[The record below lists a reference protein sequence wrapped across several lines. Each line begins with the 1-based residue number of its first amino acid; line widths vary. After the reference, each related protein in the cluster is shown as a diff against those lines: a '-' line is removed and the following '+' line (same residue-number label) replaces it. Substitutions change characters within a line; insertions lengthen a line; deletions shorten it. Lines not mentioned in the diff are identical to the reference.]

1 MADPKKSYNDILTWA
16 KGTSNDIIAKQ
27 LATARTISITNNSGT
42 TLASGTFNG
51 TGNLTLK
58 LPETVGIHIS
68 GNAATATKLGT
79 ARTLSFTG
87 AFSGSGSFDGST
99 DLSISTTSGITVP
112 VGAVLPFL
120 GTEYML
126 PINFQ
131 KCSGQTLTKA
141 SYPELFAVFV
151 STGLASSSDTSFI
164 VPDLR
169 RRYLKGSTRND
180 DAGYIGRM
188 LREKL
193 PDIQG
198 TIDMRH
204 NTNVYLEAFG
214 ETYDPTLTGAFSDS
228 DKTRIHRGTAD
239 GSGNSD
245 RQLGCIDFKASN
257 YDPIYG
263 RSYQKGDGNETV
275 IPYSCVVNWVIR
287 VK

>member
-1 MADPKKSYNDILTWA
+1 MADPKKSYNDIITWA

-42 TLASGTFNG
+42 ALASGTFNG

-58 LPETVGIHIS
+58 LPATVGIDIS

-99 DLSISTTSGITVP
+99 NLSISTTSGIMVP
-112 VGAVLPFL
+112 VGTVLPFF
-120 GTEYML
+120 GTDSIL

-151 STGLASSSDTSFI
+151 SSGMVSSSATSFV

-169 RRYLKGSTRND
+169 KRYLKGSIRND
-180 DAGYIGRM
+180 SAGYIGS
-188 LREKL
+188 LLNEKL
-193 PDIQG
+193 PEISGSWRNNSNSG
-198 TIDMRH
+198 TE
-204 NTNVYLEAFG
+204 V
-214 ETYDPTLTGAFSDS
+214 TGAFYISNGDV
-228 DKTRIHRGTAD
+228 DAVTAEHGKKYSGGNKIIGFSANRSNSVYGYSSQTGD
-239 GSGNSD
+239 GSQS
-245 RQLGCIDFKASN
+245 
-257 YDPIYG
+257 
-263 RSYQKGDGNETV
+263 V
-275 IPYSCVVNWVIR
+275 IPLSCTVNWIIR